1 MQIIERMLKQLTVDY
16 GKDKMDLR
24 KRQDPDSNRWKSKF

>member
-1 MQIIERMLKQLTVDY
+1 MLKQLIVDY

-24 KRQDPDSNRWKSKF
+24 KRQAPDSNRWKSKFKKCQK